1 MTTQLGTFTEG
12 ALVTSALF
20 SGIAKILHLLSANKA
35 EIAWFVSP
43 LKSEVNRQVVEISN
57 LLPATLYEESTV
69 YFLSTESGLW
79 CRGRY
84 GGPRPGNKH
93 LLIIRS
99 GQDAVVDL
107 ADIFYPNYGQ
117 GLVMNPAHFLAAR
130 SNDAPFFYPLRE
142 RFVSAWIKQRAACRS
157 ISSLI
162 SSRVEVEPHQ
172 IAVVRRILQDQ
183 NPKYLLADE
192 VGLGKT
198 IEAGLVIREHIL
210 EFNRDARVL
219 VVVPQALK
227 GQWSEELIGRFA
239 LGEVMIGG
247 GRTRQIRLC
256 NHDEITDS
264 LMKTW
269 GPTLIV
275 VDEVHQLARHAWA
288 ENVAKRAQ
296 YTALTTLCHQ
306 TGIVLLLS
314 GTPMHGNEL
323 NFLAMLHC
331 INEEAWPLD
340 PAGCEHFLQRVAE
353 RESLG
358 GIYTALQPENDNG
371 IIESCLEELS
381 EKFPDDEELQGLINE
396 VRPLV
401 DFIAD
406 EEGEERSE
414 KILALRNWLGEHYR
428 LFHRLLRNRR
438 EDPSLAWLFPGL
450 AGLNIAHWSVK
461 PEDVTLDELLE
472 DWRSSARNSPEK
484 HRHITTENL
493 SDWVD
498 ALFTS
503 PLTFSRRARLALEQ
517 GPASI
522 DEQNYLEQAQAIAKQ
537 EQRQKDEQLM
547 SALNAWFANHKEG
560 KAVIFCSE
568 EAESAHLFT
577 KLDLQSTWKIVR
589 HAPDKYALNNHW
601 QVLICDRRGEDG
613 LNLHGKNRLAVH
625 YSLSRDFNRFEQR
638 LGRFNRYSGNLRG
651 IKPVES
657 LVILPGRDGLSSE
670 WTRLLDKGI
679 NLFRQSVASLQ
690 FVLDEQIEAMW
701 RRYFE
706 GGLAVISTTIDAL
719 GGEKGFVAV
728 ERKKV
733 FEQENLL
740 SMEQEVIA
748 SQAFSEALLESED
761 DAEQR
766 ALDMLQWITKALQFN
781 QQIEQDKTGFR
792 LRFERDEYK
801 GRTLVDVQTFIDNC
815 LLGLDFSEGYPPSTA
830 IMTLSRTQ
838 ASLHKNTYPLRYG
851 QPFVDTVW
859 QLMQSDP
866 RGTTLA
872 ILRMM
877 KTIKLSSPQFYFH
890 FQWLSSASLDGDNKL
905 VAQRQGDERF
915 APRLETFWLDANG
928 REVDEK
934 IIAVLEK
941 PYDKKGTV
949 LYEDMN
955 LRTDVW
961 PQMTRWFDPEAW
973 KNTVLELTEKAKQR
987 QQIRYPSSDVLPIG
1001 HQLMAVKAIILCSK
1015 ETFQME

>member
-1 MTTQLGTFTEG
+1 MTTHTGTFSIG
-12 ALVTSALF
+12 DLVTSSLF
-20 SGIAKILHLLSANKA
+20 NGIAKIVSIISAERA
-35 EIAWFVSP
+35 EIAWFYSP
-43 LKSEVNRQVVEISN
+43 LEEEVDRQEIDIRA
-57 LLPATLYEESTV
+57 LTTATLYEECTV
-69 YFLSTESGLW
+69 YFRSPESGIW

-84 GGPRPGNKH
+84 GGSRPGNKH
-93 LLIIRS
+93 LLIIRT
-99 GQDAVVDL
+99 GDHAVVDL
-107 ADIFYPNYGQ
+107 AEIFYPNYGQ
-117 GLVMNPAHFLAAR
+117 DQEMNPAHFLAAR
-130 SNDAPFFYPLRE
+130 SNDAPYFYPLRE

-157 ISSLI
+157 MSSLI
-162 SSRVEVEPHQ
+162 SSRVEIEPHQ

-210 EFNRDARVL
+210 ECNRNARVL

-227 GQWSEELIGRFA
+227 GQWNQELIGRFA
-239 LGEVMIGG
+239 LGEVMMGG

-256 NHDEITDS
+256 NHEEIADPS
-264 LMKTW
+264 LLTW
-269 GPTLIV
+269 NPTLIV
-275 VDEVHQLARHAWA
+275 VDEAHQLARSAWA
-288 ENVAKRAQ
+288 DDTDNHVL
-296 YTALTTLCHQ
+296 YTALVMLCHQ

-331 INEEAWPLD
+331 LNKEAWPLD
-340 PAGCEHFLQRVAE
+340 PAGCEHFIQRVAE
-353 RESLG
+353 REALG

-371 IIESCLEELS
+371 IIENCLDELS
-381 EKFPDDEELQGLINE
+381 ANFSDDEELQCLIDE

-414 KILALRNWLGEHYR
+414 KILMLRHWLGEHYR

-438 EDPSLAWLFPGL
+438 EDPSLALLFPGL
-450 AGLNIAHWSVK
+450 SGLKIAHWSVK

-472 DWRSSARNSPEK
+472 DWRASVRASPDK
-484 HRHITTENL
+484 YRHITTDNL
-493 SDWVD
+493 SGWVD

-517 GPASI
+517 GSASV
-522 DEQNYLEQAQAIAKQ
+522 DEQNYLEQALAIAKQ
-537 EQRQKDEQLM
+537 EQRQKDEQLLL
-547 SALNAWFANHKEG
+547 ALNAWFANHKQG

-577 KLDLQSTWKIVR
+577 KLELQSTWKIVR
-589 HAPDKYALNNHW
+589 HAPEKYALNNHW

-613 LNLHGKNRLAVH
+613 LNLHGKERLAVH

-638 LGRFNRYSGNLRG
+638 LGRFNRYSRSLKG

-657 LVILPGRDGLSSE
+657 LVILPGRQGLSSE
-670 WTRLLDKGI
+670 WIRLLDQGI

-706 GGLAVISTTIDAL
+706 GGLAVISSTIDSL
-719 GGEKGFVAV
+719 GGEKGFVVV

-748 SQAFSEALLESED
+748 SRAFSKALLESED

-766 ALDMLQWITKALQFN
+766 ALDMLQWITKALHFN
-781 QQIEQDKTGFR
+781 QQMEEDKSGFR
-792 LRFERDEYK
+792 LRFERDEFK
-801 GRTLVDVQTFIDNC
+801 GRTLVDIQTFIDNC

-830 IMTLSRTQ
+830 IMTLSRSQ
-838 ASLHKNTYPLRYG
+838 ASVHKNTYPFRYG

-866 RGTTLA
+866 RGTTMA

-877 KTIKLSSPQFYFH
+877 KTIKLPSPQFYFH
-890 FQWLSSASLDGDNKL
+890 FQWISMANLVGDNKL

-915 APRLETFWLDANG
+915 TPRLETFWLDANG
-928 REVDEK
+928 RDVDEK
-934 IIAVLEK
+934 IIALLERQ
-941 PYDKKGTV
+941 YDKKGNA

-973 KNTVLELTEKAKQR
+973 KTTVLELTEKAKQR
-987 QQIRYPSSDVLPIG
+987 QQIRYPSSDELPIR
-1001 HQLMAVKAIILCSK
+1001 HQLMGVKAIILCSK
-1015 ETFQME
+1015 ETFQVE